1 LSDPEQAAE
10 LDREVRMDPQEQWSG
25 GDGARRRAALY
36 AAARTAVTTIVLVAL
51 YFVLPFHHL
60 DKLGPLLGLCGGLVL
75 VVVLIV
81 RQATRIV
88 AAPYPGLRGAEAL
101 TMIAVVF
108 ILVFAT
114 TYVLMSSAAP
124 DSFTILLTRVDSLY
138 FTVTVLGTVGFG
150 DIAATSQAAR
160 VMVTV
165 QILADLA
172 LIGAGVRVV
181 LAAIQRGRAAH
192 EPE

>member
-1 LSDPEQAAE
+1 
-10 LDREVRMDPQEQWSG
+10 MDPQVRGSG
-25 GDGARRRAALY
+25 GGDARRRAVLFAV
-36 AAARTAVTTIVLVAL
+36 ARTALTTMVLVAL

-60 DKLGPLLGLCGGLVL
+60 NELGPILGLCGGLVV

-101 TMIAVVF
+101 TMIAVAF
-108 ILVFAT
+108 ILMFAT
-114 TYVLMSSAAP
+114 TYVLMSAAEPGSFSA
-124 DSFTILLTRVDSLY
+124 LLTRIDALY

-160 VMVTV
+160 VVVTV

-172 LIGAGVRVV
+172 LIGAGVRVL
-181 LAAIQRGRAAH
+181 LAAIQRGRAAR

>member
-1 LSDPEQAAE
+1 
-10 LDREVRMDPQEQWSG
+10 MDPRIQGSG
-25 GDGARRRAALY
+25 GGDARRRAVVY
-36 AAARTAVTTIVLVAL
+36 AAARTTLTTIVLVAL
-51 YFVLPFHHL
+51 YFVLPLRHL
-60 DKLGPLLGLCGGLVL
+60 NELGPILGLCGGLVV

-101 TMIAVVF
+101 TMIAVAF
-108 ILVFAT
+108 ILMFAT
-114 TYVLMSSAAP
+114 TYVLMSAAEP
-124 DSFTILLTRVDSLY
+124 DSFSALLTRIDALY

-160 VMVTV
+160 VVVTV

-172 LIGAGVRVV
+172 LIGAGVRVL
-181 LAAIQRGRAAH
+181 LAAIQRGRAAR

>member
-1 LSDPEQAAE
+1 
-10 LDREVRMDPQEQWSG
+10 MDPQGQGSG
-25 GDGARRRAALY
+25 GGGTQRRAVLY
-36 AAARTAVTTIVLVAL
+36 AAARTAATTMVLVAL
-51 YFVLPFHHL
+51 YFVLPFRHL
-60 DKLGPLLGLCGGLVL
+60 NELGPILGLCGGLVL
-75 VVVLIV
+75 VVVLIY

-101 TMIAVVF
+101 TMIAVAF
-108 ILVFAT
+108 ILMFAT
-114 TYVLMSSAAP
+114 TYVLMSAAEP
-124 DSFTILLTRVDSLY
+124 DSFTVLLTRIDALY

-160 VMVTV
+160 VVVTV

-181 LAAIQRGRAAH
+181 LAAIQRGRAAQ
-192 EPE
+192 ERE